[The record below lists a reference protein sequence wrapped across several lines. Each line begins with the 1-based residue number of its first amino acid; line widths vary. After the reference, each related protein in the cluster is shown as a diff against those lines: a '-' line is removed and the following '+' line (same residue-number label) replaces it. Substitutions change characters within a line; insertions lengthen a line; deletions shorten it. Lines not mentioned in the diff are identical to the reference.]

1 MFRIR
6 RIYDDILPVNREAI
20 RTVQGILAG
29 QFPAIGAEEAAA
41 LPERLTNPAKHGF
54 RAILYVAE
62 KGNTGVRGFALC
74 YHEPDLPFL
83 YLDFL
88 ASPLGRTSR
97 GVGGALY
104 ARVRRDARE
113 LGCVGVFFECLPDD
127 PALSP
132 NPETRRQNVARLRFY
147 ERFGARPIAGTRYE
161 TPVKPGTT
169 DPPYLVFDDLGSGVP
184 LKRDHAR
191 QVVRA
196 ILERKYR
203 GVCPPDYVQMVVDS
217 FQGDPVR
224 LRPPRFGE
232 RVTVEPPSPTE
243 VPTDHRIA
251 LTVTDNHA
259 IHHVHEQGYV
269 ESPVRISAIVR
280 ELRKTVLFDERPPR
294 RYSERHV
301 TALHDPGWV
310 SYFRRV
316 CERVGPEH
324 SVYPYV
330 FPLRNA
336 ARPPRE
342 LEVRA
347 GYYCMDTFTP
357 LTGNAYPAARRA
369 VDCALTA
376 AEAILDGT
384 RLAYAL
390 VRPPGHHAEQRVF
403 GGFCYFNNTAIA
415 AHFLSLHARVAI
427 LDLDYHHGNGQQQIF
442 YERSDILTV
451 SIHGHPNFAFPY
463 FSGFADERGS
473 GNGHGF
479 NLNLPLPEEVDGGA
493 YRAALGRALDR
504 VARFRPQVLVVALGL
519 DTVRN
524 DPTGTWSLT
533 AADLHANGRL
543 VGGLG
548 CPVLVVQE
556 GGYRVRNLGS
566 NARSFL
572 SGLWSGAFGRTA
584 PRPNHSA
591 RGSAGE
597 RIPLEVEEPAL
608 APQAAA
614 IAGEGAVG
622 AHHPVARHHHRDPV
636 VAVGPGHRPHRAR
649 LAEEAG
655 LVGVA
660 PRLAVRDR
668 PQHLPDPLLERG
680 AAQVERDLEPL
691 ELAREVAVELPP

>member
-20 RTVQGILAG
+20 RTVQGILTG
-29 QFPAIGAEEAAA
+29 QFPAIGADEAAV
-41 LPERLTNPAKHGF
+41 LPERLRNPARHGF

-62 KGNTGVRGFALC
+62 KGHAGVRGFALC
-74 YHEPDLPFL
+74 FHEPDLRFL

-104 ARVRRDARE
+104 GRLRLDARE
-113 LGCVGVFFECLPDD
+113 LGCVGVFYECLPDD

-132 NPETRRQNVARLRFY
+132 DPSTRRQNVSRLRFY
-147 ERFGARPIAGTRYE
+147 ERFGARPIAGTAYE
-161 TPVKPGTT
+161 TPLKPGTT
-169 DPPYLVFDDLGSGVP
+169 DPPYLVFDDLGSGAP

-203 GVCPPDYVQMVVDS
+203 GVCPPDYVEMVVSSLRD
-217 FQGDPVR
+217 DPVR
-224 LRPPRFGE
+224 LRPPRFGDTAA
-232 RVTVEPPSPTE
+232 VLAAPAAE
-243 VPTDHRIA
+243 VPVDRRIA
-251 LTVTDNHA
+251 LAVTDNHA

-269 ESPVRISAIVR
+269 ESPVRISVIAR
-280 ELRKTVLFDERPPR
+280 ELRKTELFEEQPLR

-316 CERVGPEH
+316 CERVGPDT

-376 AEAILDGT
+376 ADAILDGS

-390 VRPPGHHAEQRVF
+390 VRPPGHHAERRVF

-415 AHFLSLHARVAI
+415 AQYLSRHARVAI
-427 LDLDYHHGNGQQQIF
+427 LDLDYHHGNGQQQLF
-442 YERSDILTV
+442 YERADLLTV
-451 SIHGHPNFAFPY
+451 SIHGHPNFAYPY

-473 GNGHGF
+473 GDGHGF
-479 NLNLPLPEEVDGGA
+479 NLNLPLPEEVDGAA
-493 YRAALGRALDR
+493 YRTALERALDR
-504 VARFRPQVLVVALGL
+504 VGRFDPQVLVVALGL

-524 DPTGTWSLT
+524 DPTGTWSLN
-533 AADLHANGRL
+533 AGDLEANGRL
-543 VGGLG
+543 VGDLGL
-548 CPVLVVQE
+548 PVLVVQE
-556 GGYRVRNLGS
+556 GGYRVRNLGT
-566 NARSFL
+566 NARAFL
-572 SGLWSGAFGRTA
+572 SGLWSGAFGRR
-584 PRPNHSA
+584 RPPQNPSA
-591 RGSAGE
+591 RAA
-597 RIPLEVEEPAL
+597 RAEPADWC
-608 APQAAA
+608 PSR
-614 IAGEGAVG
+614 G
-622 AHHPVARHHHRDPV
+622 
-636 VAVGPGHRPHRAR
+636 RP
-649 LAEEAG
+649 
-655 LVGVA
+655 
-660 PRLAVRDR
+660 
-668 PQHLPDPLLERG
+668 
-680 AAQVERDLEPL
+680 
-691 ELAREVAVELPP
+691 

>member
-6 RIYDDILPVNREAI
+6 RIYDHILPVNREAI
-20 RTVQGILAG
+20 RAVQDILVG
-29 QFPAIGAEEAAA
+29 QFPAVGAAEAAV

-62 KGNTGVRGFALC
+62 GSRRGVRGFALC
-74 YHEPDLPFL
+74 YHEPNLRFL

-88 ASPLGRTSR
+88 ASPLGRTGG

-104 ARVRRDARE
+104 GRLRRDGRE
-113 LGCVGVFFECLPDD
+113 MGCVGLFFECLPDD

-147 ERFGARPIAGTRYE
+147 ERFGARPIVGTAYE
-161 TPVKPGTT
+161 TPVKPGGT
-169 DPPYLVFDDLGSGVP
+169 DPPYLVFDDLGSGAP
-184 LKRDHAR
+184 LRRDHAR

-203 GVCPPDYVQMVVDS
+203 GVCSPEYVEMVVSS
-217 FQGDPVR
+217 FRDEVVQ
-224 LRPPRFGE
+224 LRPPRHAE
-232 RVTVEPPSPTE
+232 RATPAQPSPAG
-243 VPTDHRIA
+243 VPADHRIA
-251 LTVTDNHA
+251 LAVTDHHA

-269 ESPVRISAIVR
+269 EAPVRISAILR
-280 ELRKTVLFDERPPR
+280 ELSASDLVDTLPLRHYT
-294 RYSERHV
+294 ERHI

-316 CERVGPEH
+316 CERVGPER

-336 ARPPRE
+336 ARPPKE

-415 AHFLSLHARVAI
+415 AHFLSRQARVAI

-442 YERSDILTV
+442 YDRSDILTV
-451 SIHGHPNFAFPY
+451 SIHGHPNFAYPY
-463 FSGFADERGS
+463 FSGFADERG
-473 GNGHGF
+473 GGRGLGF
-479 NLNLPLPEEVDGGA
+479 NLNLPLPEEVDGAA
-493 YRAALGRALDR
+493 YRKALERALDR
-504 VARFRPQVLVVALGL
+504 VARSRPQVLVLALGL
-519 DTVRN
+519 DTARH

-533 AADLHANGRL
+533 AADLNANGRL
-543 VGGLG
+543 VGSLG

-556 GGYRVRNLGS
+556 GGYRVRNLGT

-572 SGLWSGAFGRTA
+572 SGLWSGAFGRSA
-584 PRPNHSA
+584 PRPGPRPQSA
-591 RGSAGE
+591 RA
-597 RIPLEVEEPAL
+597 EPPVD
-608 APQAAA
+608 AP
-614 IAGEGAVG
+614 
-622 AHHPVARHHHRDPV
+622 
-636 VAVGPGHRPHRAR
+636 
-649 LAEEAG
+649 
-655 LVGVA
+655 
-660 PRLAVRDR
+660 
-668 PQHLPDPLLERG
+668 
-680 AAQVERDLEPL
+680 
-691 ELAREVAVELPP
+691 